1 MMLVVKWRF
10 GWCLSP
16 RRRHL
21 KTPRKR
27 KSRVET
33 FLHYC
38 DLVLS
43 STVNSVD
50 SIYRLTLIVNQHRSR
65 WNLVTSVFVLLRLR
79 HIRATLKPSSSISS
93 WRQATKIPT
102 PAHDLVFKQLRF
114 KFSFSTLNAHSSNP
128 LPMLGHVFRTK
139 LLSPDICIVYQYRCQ
154 WASSSSILVI
164 LFNILSEISDWHKFI
179 WGTDTSI
186 NQSKTAPWEE
196 KTQVFTQF
204 KITHLVIFEGL
215 KV

>member
-139 LLSPDICIVYQYRCQ
+139 LLSPIYMYCISISMPVGIIIINPCDIIQ
-154 WASSSSILVI
+154 
-164 LFNILSEISDWHKFI
+164 HFI
-179 WGTDTSI
+179 WDLRLAQIYLGDGH
-186 NQSKTAPWEE
+186 K
-196 KTQVFTQF
+196 
-204 KITHLVIFEGL
+204 H
-215 KV
+215 

>member
-21 KTPRKR
+21 KTPQKR

-50 SIYRLTLIVNQHRSR
+50 SINCLTLIVNQHRSR

-102 PAHDLVFKQLRF
+102 PAHNLVFKQLGF
-114 KFSFSTLNAHSSNP
+114 KFSFSFSTMVSS
-128 LPMLGHVFRTK
+128 LPNWHFSTIFSNWPFLRTRKNKRRQLDNQQIGLG
-139 LLSPDICIVYQYRCQ
+139 
-154 WASSSSILVI
+154 LV
-164 LFNILSEISDWHKFI
+164 
-179 WGTDTSI
+179 T
-186 NQSKTAPWEE
+186 
-196 KTQVFTQF
+196 
-204 KITHLVIFEGL
+204 
-215 KV
+215 

>member
-21 KTPRKR
+21 KTPQKR

-102 PAHDLVFKQLRF
+102 PAHDLVFKQLGF

-139 LLSPDICIVYQYRCQ
+139 LLSPIYVLYINID
-154 WASSSSILVI
+154 ASGHHHHQSLWYYSTFYLRSQIGTN
-164 LFNILSEISDWHKFI
+164 LFGGRTQALL
-179 WGTDTSI
+179 TSLRQHHGKRRLKYSH
-186 NQSKTAPWEE
+186 NSK
-196 KTQVFTQF
+196 
-204 KITHLVIFEGL
+204 
-215 KV
+215 